1 MRRSSRPSLAALFG
15 LALAAAVVAAVAP
28 ASAVG
33 TDPGISQQW
42 GLRQIGAP
50 SAWSTSVGAGI
61 PIAVID
67 TGIDKAHPD
76 LHGQIDGAVTCL
88 DTGGDPRRCTVDGA
102 DIHGHGSHVAGIAA
116 AAANDVGVSGV
127 APGARI
133 IAVRVFSYGEDP
145 ITGERDP
152 EPGAYALDIMAGI
165 RWVTAN
171 VSRKGV
177 INISIGDGLIIKTI
191 ENGYEGAIDEA
202 WDAGWLPV
210 TTAGNARDF
219 GLTSEEYGNLNALVV
234 GATGPDGELA
244 GYSSPF
250 GSAKWGL
257 VAPGGNARAGN
268 GKGACQNEP
277 AKCVLST
284 YVGGEYG
291 LLQGTSMAAPHVA
304 GAAALL
310 MASGL
315 DHVAAVQ
322 RLLAT
327 TDKSRDC
334 GSGCK
339 GRLDAAAAVAGLP
352 VSAGASGA
360 AAPSSP
366 PATEPPPA
374 SSDAPATPATTAAAR
389 ATRPSLAGQAPTPPP
404 SVQETT
410 APPVETTAAEAAVES
425 TATGADD
432 VVGITLD
439 EAERVVGE
447 TARDRDDPDD
457 VPPGPALAAVLAIGA
472 VATTTLVAWRRRWL
486 T

>member
-1 MRRSSRPSLAALFG
+1 MRRSSRPFLAVALAVAAAI
-15 LALAAAVVAAVAP
+15 ALAAP
-28 ASAVG
+28 ATSAIG
-33 TDPGISQQW
+33 TDPGLAQQW

-50 SAWSTSVGAGI
+50 SAWSTSVGAGV

-76 LHGQIDGAVTCL
+76 LRDQIDAAVTCL

-116 AAANDVGVSGV
+116 AAANDLGVSGV

-133 IAVRVFSYGEDP
+133 IAVRVFSYAVDP
-145 ITGERDP
+145 ITGKRDE
-152 EPGAYALDIMAGI
+152 EPGADALDIMAGI

-171 VSRKGV
+171 VPRKGV
-177 INISIGDGLIIKTI
+177 INISIGDGLIIKTF
-191 ENGYEGAIDEA
+191 ENGYEDGIDEA
-202 WDAGWLPV
+202 WSAGWLPV

-244 GYSSPF
+244 AYSSPF

-257 VAPGGNARAGN
+257 VAPGGNARSGN

-315 DHVAAVQ
+315 DHAAAVQ

-327 TDKSRDC
+327 TDKSKDC

-352 VSAGASGA
+352 VSAGASGGATPSSPA
-360 AAPSSP
+360 ATEPPSASSGPSSP
-366 PATEPPPA
+366 P
-374 SSDAPATPATTAAAR
+374 TTAAGG
-389 ATRPSLAGQAPTPPP
+389 TRPRTSVPGPAPTSPP
-404 SVQETT
+404 SVVETT
-410 APPVETTAAEAAVES
+410 APPVETTVAEGAAEAA
-425 TATGADD
+425 ATGDD
-432 VVGITLD
+432 AVVGITLD
-439 EAERVVGE
+439 EA
-447 TARDRDDPDD
+447 ARAAGDGGADSDPDADD
-457 VPPGPALAAVLAIGA
+457 VPPGPALVAVVAIAG
-472 VATTTLVAWRRRWL
+472 VATTTLLAWRRRWS